1 MLLRWICNNG
11 PVVPPVPH
19 RTPPPPTAAVH
30 VEVVHLALAAL
41 AAPGLGWSVTGH
53 PLDPGRDPD
62 SVARSCVDHAAAVLA
77 VHSTSWRWQPPS
89 TLVLTYAA
97 LLAHTDLELHP
108 LEDPVI
114 LTSGDPLRPR
124 PTDLHDHHVVAH
136 AVWHLAVLAERDPV
150 FARLATH
157 PQHRQLFD
165 ALRAAARQT
174 PTTTFEQ
181 AHPGATA
188 PAELTG

>member
-1 MLLRWICNNG
+1 ME
-11 PVVPPVPH
+11 PPVPH
-19 RTPPPPTAAVH
+19 LTPPLPTTAVH
-30 VEVVHLALAAL
+30 VEVVHLAL

-53 PLDPGRDPD
+53 PLDAGRDPD
-62 SVARSCVDHAAAVLA
+62 SVARTCVDPTATMLA
-77 VHSTSWRWQPPS
+77 VHSTSWRWQPPG

-97 LLAHTDLELHP
+97 LLEHTELALRP
-108 LEDPVI
+108 LDDPVI

-136 AVWHLAVLAERDPV
+136 AVWHVAMLAERDPV

-165 ALRAAARQT
+165 ALRAAAAQT

-181 AHPGATA
+181 AHPGAAA
-188 PAELTG
+188 PAALTG